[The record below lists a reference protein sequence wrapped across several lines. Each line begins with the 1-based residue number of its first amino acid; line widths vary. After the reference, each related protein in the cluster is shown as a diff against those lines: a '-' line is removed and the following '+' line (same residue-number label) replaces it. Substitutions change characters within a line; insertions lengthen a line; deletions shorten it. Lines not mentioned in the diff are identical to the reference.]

1 MIRYAHVA
9 PSCINCGQCQE
20 HCPMD
25 IPNTLFM
32 HAMQTETQ
40 ELFGFGKP
48 GYDMILPVL
57 AYSKDKKQRIRLP

>member
-1 MIRYAHVA
+1 
-9 PSCINCGQCQE
+9 
-20 HCPMD
+20 MD

-57 AYSKDKKQRIRLP
+57 AYSKDKKQWIRLP